1 MLARARSIR
10 PIGQLWCFGLNIRY
24 GINNHISETMAN
36 VLAKILMADVWNL
49 YPNLKIWNWSM
60 RGGEVRILL
69 NTLNS
74 SFPYFELKQNFL
86 LTNNYW

>member
-36 VLAKILMADVWNL
+36 VLAEILMSDVWNL
-49 YPNLKIWNWSM
+49 YPNLKLWNESM
-60 RGGEVRILL
+60 RGGEVRVLL

-74 SFPYFELKQNFL
+74 SCTLIPTLKFYFKS
-86 LTNNYW
+86 YVM

>member
-10 PIGQLWCFGLNIRY
+10 PIGQLWCFGLNIGH
-24 GINNHISETMAN
+24 GINNHISDTIAN

-49 YPNLKIWNWSM
+49 YPNLKIWNESM
-60 RGGEVRILL
+60 RGGEVRVLL

-74 SFPYFELKQNFL
+74 SFYYF
-86 LTNNYW
+86 